1 MFRLFK
7 FQTFLVVF
15 YCFLWGLLSWPN
27 YKTQLVKG
35 TWNILYTF
43 WGQKEIET
51 DICPGE
57 TFNDSCSSSNASTSV
72 VDKSVFRVLHVGEK
86 LYYKRQRND
95 TSRYKTISFFFKFKE
110 SHLKNE
116 PVERNTPTLTKLLP
130 VNSPQI
136 KGWKWKID
144 LFVYKI
150 TKLTKCSKFWKHHF

>member
-1 MFRLFK
+1 MSFSLRNRSKLMFRLFK

-95 TSRYKTISFFFKFKE
+95 TSRYKTISF
-110 SHLKNE
+110 SS
-116 PVERNTPTLTKLLP
+116 
-130 VNSPQI
+130 NSKKAI
-136 KGWKWKID
+136 WKMNRYNVTHQLW
-144 LFVYKI
+144 LNYF
-150 TKLTKCSKFWKHHF
+150 L

>member
-1 MFRLFK
+1 MSFSLTNRSKLMFRLFK

-95 TSRYKTISFFFKFKE
+95 TSRYKTISF
-110 SHLKNE
+110 SS
-116 PVERNTPTLTKLLP
+116 
-130 VNSPQI
+130 NSKKAI
-136 KGWKWKID
+136 WKMNRYNVTHQLW
-144 LFVYKI
+144 LNYF
-150 TKLTKCSKFWKHHF
+150 L